1 MSIQPYQQTHTAIY
15 SPTIEKNL
23 PVTRQFWISQAG
35 AVVWILFSVWLS
47 MPWLDRLI
55 NVVGIVPALLIIAGL
70 AYIPG
75 YLSVFTVLSLLQ
87 ERPTPFVN
95 ENPTEPVTILIAALN
110 EEKSIA
116 DTLKYV
122 GQQDYTGRLRVI
134 LIDNGSTDATSRVAR
149 EAADQ
154 LGLDI
159 TILHEEKKGKHH
171 ALNTGLPHVRTSL
184 FITLDAD
191 TILHTAAVRHLV
203 SRLRSS
209 PADVCA
215 VAGSLLVDKRN
226 SSFLAKL
233 QEWEY
238 FLSMA
243 SSKRMQ
249 SLYRSTLVAQG
260 AFSLFRTNSVREVNG
275 WPDSIGE
282 DIVLTWKLF
291 ENNRRVC
298 FEPSA
303 VGFTEVPH
311 NLRQFIRQRS
321 RWARGMIEAIKQV
334 RPWTL
339 TQPMPKFFTS
349 MDLLLPYMDVCY
361 TLLWLP
367 GLVFSCFGFYWIV
380 GPNMLFVLPITFA
393 IYVLL
398 FIYQQRV
405 CTKLNLH
412 YKKKVFGLI
421 CYILIYQ
428 MILTPATV
436 YGYVQELFHM
446 RRVWK

>member
-1 MSIQPYQQTHTAIY
+1 MSIPPPQAHTAIY
-15 SPTIEKNL
+15 SRTTEDTL
-23 PVTRQFWISQAG
+23 SVARSFWLSQAG
-35 AVVWILFSVWLS
+35 AVLWTLFSVWFS
-47 MPWLDRLI
+47 VPWFDRLAA
-55 NVVGIVPALLIIAGL
+55 VVGIAPALLVIAGL

-87 ERPTPFVN
+87 ERHAPFVN

-110 EEKSIA
+110 EEKNIA
-116 DTLKYV
+116 DTLKHI
-122 GQQDYTGRLRVI
+122 GQQDYAGQLRVI
-134 LIDNGSTDATSRVAR
+134 VVDNGSADGTSRVAR
-149 EAADQ
+149 EAAGQ
-154 LGLDI
+154 SGLDF
-159 TILHEEKKGKHH
+159 TVLKEEKKGKHH

-191 TILHTAAVRHLV
+191 TLLHTAAVRHLV

-215 VAGSLLVDKRN
+215 VAGSLLVDKRQ

-238 FLSMA
+238 FLSIA
-243 SSKRMQ
+243 SIKRMQ
-249 SLYRSTLVAQG
+249 SMYRSTLVAQG
-260 AFSLFRTNSVREVNG
+260 AFSLFRTNAVREVNG

-303 VGFTEVPH
+303 IAFTAVPH
-311 NLRQFIRQRS
+311 SFRQFVRQRS
-321 RWARGMIEAIKQV
+321 RWARGMIEALKRV
-334 RPWTL
+334 KPWTL
-339 TQPMPKFFTS
+339 HHPLPKFFTS
-349 MDLLLPYMDVCY
+349 LDLLLPYLDVSY

-367 GLVFSCFGFYWIV
+367 GLVLSCFGLYWIV
-380 GPNMLFVLPITFA
+380 GPNTLFVLPVMLA

-398 FIYQQRV
+398 FVYQQRV
-405 CTKLNLH
+405 CAKLNLH
-412 YKKKVFGLI
+412 YKKNVYGFIGYL
-421 CYILIYQ
+421 LLYQ
-428 MILTPATV
+428 MILAPATV
-436 YGYVQELFHM
+436 YGYIQEMFHM
-446 RRVWK
+446 RRIWK